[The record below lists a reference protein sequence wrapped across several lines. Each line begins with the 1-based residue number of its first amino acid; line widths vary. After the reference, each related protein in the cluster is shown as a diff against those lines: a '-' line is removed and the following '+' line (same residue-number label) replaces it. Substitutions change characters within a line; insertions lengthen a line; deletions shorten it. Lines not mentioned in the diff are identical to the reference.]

1 MDTHSL
7 RRYLNSI
14 WPLVYA
20 ATRRRLSRDEKAGLQ
35 RLVELMER
43 EVSGRDSLALRAE
56 ALCLALYSSGLFEA
70 DRTPACLEALL
81 QEIDWLRNAPA
92 LLSYN

>member
-20 ATRRRLSRDEKAGLQ
+20 ATRRKLSRDERAELQ
-35 RLVELMER
+35 TLVELMER
-43 EVSGRDSLALRAE
+43 GVSGRDSLGLRAE
-56 ALCLALYSSGLFEA
+56 ALCLALYSSGLFEM
-70 DRTPACLEALL
+70 DRTPACLDALL
-81 QEIDWLRNAPA
+81 REIDWLRNAPA
-92 LLSYN
+92 LLSFN